1 MSHVAE
7 TRFHQIFPVLT
18 PAQIATAQRFAIN
31 KRRFAPNERVF
42 DVGQRA
48 PRSNFVLSGS
58 IILSHR
64 DGFGGN
70 VEMATLGPG
79 GFTGEISQLTG
90 RPALGEGR
98 AGPQGCEVLE
108 FDAAAL
114 RALLVGSADLGE
126 VVMRAFILRRVALIE
141 EGSGLV
147 LLGHSQAPEVV
158 KLRNFLGRNGHPYQ
172 MLDPAT
178 DPDAAGLPDHFGLSE
193 TDLPV
198 AICPDGSVLRNP
210 SITSLARCLGYGLP
224 ADATFATTYDLIV
237 VGAGPAGLASAVYA
251 ASEGLSVLVLD
262 SCAFGGQAGASARI
276 ENYLGFPTGI
286 SGQALAGRAFV
297 QAQKF
302 GAQMAIPA
310 DVASLDCGLD
320 CGPAAG
326 DNRGAPLSI
335 ALADG
340 QRVRARAVVIA
351 SGARYRRPAI
361 PDLARYEELGAVHYW
376 ASSIEAKLCQ
386 GEEVVLIGGGNSAG
400 QAAVFL
406 SNYVGQ
412 IHMLIRGPDVGAN
425 MSRYLIDR
433 IHATANIN
441 LLTDTEVVALGGAD
455 DGSRLNSVRWRNR
468 RTNVEEQRDIHR
480 LFLFTGAD
488 PATDW
493 LANCGVRLDKK
504 GFVVTGFAL
513 SQDDLPDKTWKQLAR
528 RPQPLETSYP
538 GVFAV
543 GDVRAGSTKRV
554 AAAVGEG
561 AAVVAQIH
569 SYLA

>member
-1 MSHVAE
+1 M
-7 TRFHQIFPVLT
+7 
-18 PAQIATAQRFAIN
+18 ATAQRFAIN
-31 KRRFAPNERVF
+31 KRRFAPNDTVF

-48 PRSNFVLSGS
+48 PRANFVLSGS
-58 IILSHR
+58 IIVTRH
-64 DGFGGN
+64 DGLGGS
-70 VEMATLGPG
+70 VPFATFDVG

-90 RPALGEGR
+90 RPSLAEGR
-98 AGPQGCEVLE
+98 AGPQGCEALE
-108 FDAAAL
+108 FDAEAL
-114 RALLVGSADLGE
+114 QALLVGSAELGE

-141 EGSGLV
+141 EGVGLV
-147 LLGHSQAPEVV
+147 LLGHSQAPDVV
-158 KLRNFLGRNGHPYQ
+158 KLRNFLSRNGHPYQ

-178 DPDAAGLPDHFGLSE
+178 DHDAAGLPERFGLSE
-193 TDLPV
+193 SDLPV
-198 AICPDGSVLRNP
+198 AVCPNGTVLRNP
-210 SITSLARCLGYGLP
+210 SISSLARCLGYGLP
-224 ADATFATTYDLIV
+224 DEATLAHTYDVVV

-251 ASEGLSVLVLD
+251 ASEGLSVLVMD
-262 SCAFGGQAGASARI
+262 SCSYGGQAGASARI

-310 DVASLDCGLD
+310 DVASLDCSLD
-320 CGPAAG
+320 CGPTASNNQG
-326 DNRGAPLSI
+326 TPLSI

-351 SGARYRRPAI
+351 SGARYRRPEI

-406 SNYVGQ
+406 SNHVGRLNV
-412 IHMLIRGPDVGAN
+412 LIRGPDVAAN

-433 IHATANIN
+433 IAAAPNIN
-441 LLTDTEVVALGGAD
+441 VLTNTEVVGLGGAD
-455 DGSRLNSVRWRNR
+455 QGNGLNSVRWRNR
-468 RTNVEEQRDIHR
+468 RTGDEEQRDIHR
-480 LFLFTGAD
+480 MFLFTGAD
-488 PATDW
+488 PATGW
-493 LANCGVRLDKK
+493 LANCGVALDKK
-504 GFVVTGFAL
+504 GFVVTGNAL
-513 SQDDLPDKTWKQLAR
+513 GKTDLAAKAWERLAR
-528 RPQPLETSYP
+528 QPQPLETSYP
-538 GVFAV
+538 GVFAI

-569 SYLA
+569 TYLA